1 MSKRKRS
8 KTDQDEDSRQVMS
21 PNITLTPNGAR
32 MMVIG
37 VPYSVPL
44 VVGLERVE
52 WIQPNNTNVSQ
63 DYSYVSAVV
72 CDDKQPSWSTEAY
85 VFNQDPKGRH
95 LFRDDVSMS
104 YVVSVTGYI
113 TSQTNTRDSFLC
125 LTSLD
130 ILSEKKREKW
140 NSSSLRQLQI
150 QQRVSGGIAG
160 TFLFERAPLFSDSQL
175 AGGDAFC
182 TAVVVRDTGKTAKDF
197 FHRHSAMKTLH
208 ESSTS
213 ESTEQAARHYMS
225 AVREFASAQLDR
237 QKASLFTNSEHE
249 AADRATLVTN
259 QYRTALEAAL
269 THADTKQDLTIDTLK
284 QWHRLLCGGGL
295 LPEAE
300 AGHLRTKKNR
310 AGTTDFC
317 PPEQVPSELDKV
329 CKGVRALGS
338 RLDGVDSAATF
349 AAAVCFGVLDIHAF
363 TNGNGRLARIS
374 TNWALRRTGLPFV
387 INLFATQT
395 QRREYVTAVETT
407 RRNLSIVARGSV
419 DEETLLDV
427 TARAG
432 LLLPLEHLI
441 VDQMSR
447 AAAECSKLVAEK
459 SLLVADEQEAMA
471 ARQFREKAAAG
482 TCVICFDDFPNV
494 ATLCCGNAVHL
505 NCMAKWLGENNS
517 CPQCRADLPPL
528 PPRVAAPPDNLGSTE
543 TETEDF
549 DEEDSD
555 YNTYDD
561 STEDATTEI
570 GQQNGAED
578 TILRHDTTD
587 DTTDI
592 HNDTTSDTTD
602 DTTPVPPNRRVLPK
616 CAHCRNRAAADCS
629 NACCG
634 RCCVLLGQ
642 FQCVRHNM
650 VS

>member
-1 MSKRKRS
+1 MPKRKRS
-8 KTDQDEDSRQVMS
+8 TIDQDEDSHENMS
-21 PNITLTPNGAR
+21 PNTTLTPDSVRVMVTGA
-32 MMVIG
+32 
-37 VPYSVPL
+37 PYSGPL
-44 VVGLERVE
+44 VVRLEGVC
-52 WIQPNNTNVSQ
+52 IQPETDASQ
-63 DYSYVSAVV
+63 EYSYVLAVV
-72 CDDKQPSWSTEAY
+72 CDDKHTTEAY
-85 VFNQDPKGRH
+85 VLTEDLKGKH

-113 TSQTNTRDSFLC
+113 TSQTNTRNSFLC

-140 NSSSLRQLQI
+140 NSSSSRQLQI

-182 TAVVVRDTGKTAKDF
+182 TAVVLDTSKTAKDF

-269 THADTKQDLTIDTLK
+269 AHADTKQDLTIDTLK

-300 AGHLRTKKNR
+300 AGQLRTKKNR

-338 RLDGVDSAATF
+338 RLDGVDRAATF

-374 TNWALRRTGLPFV
+374 TNWALRRAGLPFV

-395 QRREYVTAVETT
+395 QRREYVTAIEMT

-570 GQQNGAED
+570 DQQNGVED
-578 TILRHDTTD
+578 TIIHHDTTD

-592 HNDTTSDTTD
+592 HIDTTSDTTD
-602 DTTPVPPNRRVLPK
+602 DTTPVPPNRSVLPK
-616 CAHCRNRAAADCS
+616 CVHCRNRAAADCS